1 MQRQDRLAAD
11 IDRGFTALE
20 NGETEEAEACL
31 ERCSRI
37 DRKHA
42 DVVALAAALAD
53 ARGDGEAALAKY
65 SELSE
70 LRPDDPTPRICMA
83 RLQLHDLGDPDAALD
98 TLDAAFEFIDE
109 EADLIEAIVVRAEAL
124 LAAEDPESARGAL
137 AELSTSVIDDPEL
150 AFDLAELALA
160 AEDPQAALRWLA
172 SPGAAGA
179 QSTADAVK
187 RTIEIARK
195 DEVLGTDVLHL
206 LGRIHEARGDRD
218 AMIEAWQQVR
228 EADLAAPP
236 GPVSI
241 SEDELERIASDALH
255 ELPATARARL
265 EHVPILIDDIP
276 ARELVAEGF
285 DPRTLGVIEGSTLAD
300 TEQVPTTATHI
311 RLFRRNLERCAHD
324 LDDLA
329 EEVRITVLHETAHYF
344 GLEDEDLER
353 IGLD

>member
-1 MQRQDRLAAD
+1 MQRQDRLASD
-11 IDRGFTALE
+11 VDRGFTALE
-20 NGETEEAEACL
+20 NGEIEEAEAVL

-42 DVVALAAALAD
+42 DVVALAAAIAD

-70 LRPDDPTPRICMA
+70 LRPDDPMPRICMA

-98 TLDAAFEFIDE
+98 TLDATFDFIDE

-137 AELSTSVIDDPEL
+137 AELSSSVIDDPEL
-150 AFDLAELALA
+150 AFDLAELSLA
-160 AEDPQAALRWLA
+160 AEDPRAALRW
-172 SPGAAGA
+172 
-179 QSTADAVK
+179 V
-187 RTIEIARK
+187 EIARK
-195 DEVLGTDVLHL
+195 DETLATDALHL
-206 LGRIHEARGDRD
+206 LGRIHEARGDRA
-218 AMIEAWQQVR
+218 AMIEAWQEVR
-228 EADLAAPP
+228 DADLAAPA

-241 SEDELERIASDALH
+241 SEDELERIASEALH

-276 ARELVAEGF
+276 AREMVADGF

-300 TEQVPTTATHI
+300 TNEQPTTATHI
-311 RLFRRNLERCAHD
+311 RLFRRNLERIAHD
-324 LDDLA
+324 LDELA